1 MKAIK
6 YNNEQAERCI
16 NQLNGILADKEITV
30 DEILQIQYDHKGY
43 MNSIYLD
50 ELKRICND
58 YYLDFDKVKQFD
70 VTSKY
75 DMYKQMAD
83 GRTKSSRDRISK
95 LYS

>member
-1 MKAIK
+1 
-6 YNNEQAERCI
+6 
-16 NQLNGILADKEITV
+16 
-30 DEILQIQYDHKGY
+30 